1 MSSKRVKKT
10 LEDMYEYHKTY
21 FPSNTEESSQP
32 LEMGTTGFG
41 IEADAFQLYA
51 SRKRKHLKEVHTME
65 NKSEV
70 EKYLQEALVDMDDE
84 KFDLLSWWNVHSSR
98 FKILSLIARDV
109 LAIPVSTV
117 ASESAFSTGGRTI
130 SPYRSSLS
138 SKTVQS
144 LICTQ
149 NWIRSSPII
158 NIQESLDEI
167 EAL

>member
-1 MSSKRVKKT
+1 MFLVR
-10 LEDMYEYHKTY
+10 E
-21 FPSNTEESSQP
+21 
-32 LEMGTTGFG
+32 
-41 IEADAFQLYA
+41 
-51 SRKRKHLKEVHTME
+51 HLKEVHTIE

-70 EKYLQEALVDMDDE
+70 EKYLQEALVDIDDE

-158 NIQESLDEI
+158 NIQDKI
-167 EAL
+167 RYIA